1 MFKRFSDQMAAYVH
15 GSLIDSDTLLICKMS
30 GTHGRLDL
38 TFGFSSEF
46 SVRSLPKHKIYF
58 QLRHVINKK
67 AEIFLSK
74 EVSISVVISL
84 SEDDSASS
92 NLLKANLT
100 RSEHLSKE
108 GRYLS

>member
-1 MFKRFSDQMAAYVH
+1 MTAYVQ

-46 SVRSLPKHKIYF
+46 SVLSLPKHKIYF

-74 EVSISVVISL
+74 EVSISVVTSSL
-84 SEDDSASS
+84 RMTRL
-92 NLLKANLT
+92 LLKVDLT
-100 RSEHLSKE
+100 RSEHLTKE